1 MPIIQFHKRPAR
13 VDSGLPELAR
23 LRKGA
28 PRQSDNQ
35 KNIPSD
41 LTHFR
46 LDANDLPTVS
56 ASDIEAAWVDLYGE
70 QPGVIRNVQFAV
82 DRLDLAFDSWLES
95 WTRSKNGTPLLN
107 KRCDGQTI
115 IFERDGDKVYREPVA
130 CEHKCDCKPTGRL
143 RMFLPDLCARLGVLG
158 VVTLITHASTDI
170 DNLANSLNLV
180 YSQTGRLRNVAFV
193 LYRETVQLM
202 SPAGLPVKK
211 SIVRLELDTR
221 SAQAVALAAGEALAL
236 PAVSTPRPI
245 ENRPALPA
253 PDMADDAPDE
263 YEDDAPPPSQVNMPP
278 DLYDDEDD
286 EPAPQGMP
294 DRLIGTATRLEIRS
308 TGKGRS
314 YHLRVQN
321 GTPNGASLLLQGF
334 DGIRAISEWWHAY
347 ADAWKSEAFEPGDH
361 AIPPL
366 KVYTGTG
373 GLRFE
378 GESYPNSARLS

>member
-13 VDSGLPELAR
+13 IDSGLPELAR

-253 PDMADDAPDE
+253 PDMAGDAPDAF
-263 YEDDAPPPSQVNMPP
+263 EDEAPTPPADMPP
-278 DLYDDEDD
+278 NLYDDEQD
-286 EPAPQGMP
+286 EPAPQNE
-294 DRLIGTATRLEIRS
+294 RQIGVANQIEIRS
-308 TGKGRS
+308 TGRGRS
-314 YHLRVQN
+314 YHLRLSS
-321 GTPNGASLLLQGF
+321 GASIILQGF
-334 DGIRAISEWWHAY
+334 DGIRKISEWWHAC
-347 ADAWKSEAFEPGDH
+347 ADTWKEIEPGQYP
-361 AIPPL
+361 IPPL
-366 KVYTGTG
+366 TVIASGG

-378 GESYPNSARLS
+378 GDIQPSTARLS

>member
-70 QPGVIRNVQFAV
+70 QPDVIRNVQFAV

-95 WTRSKNGTPLLN
+95 WGRSKNGTPLLN

>member
-1 MPIIQFHKRPAR
+1 MPIVQYHKRPAR
-13 VDSGLPELAR
+13 IDSGLPELAR

-28 PRQSDNQ
+28 PRESANQ
-35 KNIPSD
+35 KNIPHD
-41 LTHFR
+41 QTFFR

-56 ASDIEAAWVDLYGE
+56 AADIEAAWAELYGD
-70 QPGVIRNVQFAV
+70 QPSVIRNVQFAV
-82 DRLDLAFDSWLES
+82 DRLDLAFDSWMES
-95 WTRSKNGTPLLN
+95 WGRSKNGAPLLN
-107 KRCDGQTI
+107 RRCDGQTL
-115 IFERDGDKVYREPVA
+115 IFERDGDTVYREPVA

-143 RMFLPDLCARLGVLG
+143 RMFLPDLCAKLGVLG
-158 VVTLITHASTDI
+158 VVTLITHGSTDI

-180 YSQTGRLRNVAFV
+180 YTQTGRLRNVAFV
-193 LYRETVQLM
+193 LYRETTQLM

-221 SAQAVALAAGEALAL
+221 SAQAVALAAGEALTL
-236 PAVSTPRPI
+236 PAVSTAARP
-245 ENRPALPA
+245 ELHLPA
-253 PDMADDAPDE
+253 PQIDVADDAPDE
-263 YEDDAPPPSQVNMPP
+263 DEDDAPPPSNVNMPP
-278 DLYDDEDD
+278 DLYGDEED
-286 EPAPQGMP
+286 EPAPPAQP
-294 DRLIGTATRLEIRS
+294 DRLIGTATKLEIRS

-347 ADAWKSEAFEPGDH
+347 ADAWKTEDFEPGNH

-366 KVYTGTG
+366 KVYSGTG

-378 GESYPNSARLS
+378 GESHPNSARLS

>member
-13 VDSGLPELAR
+13 IDSGLPELAR

-70 QPGVIRNVQFAV
+70 QPDVIRNVQFAV

>member
-1 MPIIQFHKRPAR
+1 MPIVAFKHRPAR

-70 QPGVIRNVQFAV
+70 QPDVIRNVQFAV

>member
-1 MPIIQFHKRPAR
+1 MPIVAFKHRPAR

-70 QPGVIRNVQFAV
+70 QPDVIRNVQFAV

-95 WTRSKNGTPLLN
+95 WGRSKNGTPLLN

>member
-13 VDSGLPELAR
+13 IDSGLPELAR

-347 ADAWKSEAFEPGDH
+347 ADAWKTEDFGPGDH

-366 KVYTGTG
+366 KVYTGAG

-378 GESYPNSARLS
+378 GDIQPSTARLS

>member
-13 VDSGLPELAR
+13 IDSGLPELAR

-236 PAVSTPRPI
+236 PAVSTPRAI

-253 PDMADDAPDE
+253 PDMAGDAPDE